1 MSRYALHD
9 HLDDAFKRKF
19 AREQLVAAT
28 ADRSQGRVDNT
39 AQSMKVKPTQLSA
52 ISDLDAHVRAN
63 STTDSSPNSSTDSSP
78 ELTDS
83 APSMVESGA
92 ESSAESGAYEF
103 DTDGEIEDGLSF
115 SKTFKS
121 LETELGMVD
130 IKPPA
135 SPRAQGSR
143 ARVRSAIGVPSPLAK
158 SGTKRTP
165 APLKASG
172 RPFSMCS
179 TSLSTMSLSVMGLGA
194 SFGIH
199 WHSCRFAK

>member
-19 AREQLVAAT
+19 AREQLVA
-28 ADRSQGRVDNT
+28 DRNQGRVDNT

-92 ESSAESGAYEF
+92 ESSAESGAYEKVPPRPKVP
-103 DTDGEIEDGLSF
+103 GGSF
-115 SKTFKS
+115 YRLVS
-121 LETELGMVD
+121 D
-130 IKPPA
+130 
-135 SPRAQGSR
+135 
-143 ARVRSAIGVPSPLAK
+143 
-158 SGTKRTP
+158 
-165 APLKASG
+165 
-172 RPFSMCS
+172 MCS
-179 TSLSTMSLSVMGLGA
+179 HAFARSTKKDRA
-194 SFGIH
+194 
-199 WHSCRFAK
+199 